1 MMPKS
6 DRVTTVSAHRHIRRD
21 RSVVAFIKDSVR
33 CCVEILIANK
43 PKCTAMYVGTITAEM
58 FRVIAVV
65 PQGQICSLV
74 RVCVQ
79 EYKGTTTIAS
89 TINHKT
95 NTEKRKLIP
104 SEQSS
109 EVQE

>member
-1 MMPKS
+1 MLEPLLL
-6 DRVTTVSAHRHIRRD
+6 
-21 RSVVAFIKDSVR
+21 R
-33 CCVEILIANK
+33 CLR
-43 PKCTAMYVGTITAEM
+43 

-95 NTEKRKLIP
+95 NTEKRKLVP